1 MGLLSW
7 PSLPQFLLK
16 TPLRF
21 SLPRQYLLQPSLLLR
36 LVNTL
41 VLPLFKALPLTWLIY
56 PRLLRLRLLTHWPL
70 MPTLLALSPSP
81 LPLFSPEFNLPM
93 LSHPLSPPP
102 PLPLSPLPTVA
113 TPMPTTTVP
122 TVPTLPTLMLP
133 MLVPIMV
140 TPMLVPTVP
149 MVDMVDM
156 VPSVDAP
163 MPSPWQL
170 PKPNKSEK
178 IRKK

>member
-1 MGLLSW
+1 MGPVHSEIIIIMKAFISLLSW

-21 SLPRQYLLQPSLLLR
+21 SLPRQYSMQPSLLLR

-102 PLPLSPLPTVA
+102 PLPLSPLPTV
-113 TPMPTTTVP
+113 
-122 TVPTLPTLMLP
+122 
-133 MLVPIMV
+133 V
-140 TPMLVPTVP
+140 TPMQVPTVP
-149 MVDMVDM
+149 MVDTDTVDT
-156 VPSVDAP
+156 P

-170 PKPNKSEK
+170 PKPNKSE
-178 IRKK
+178 

>member
-1 MGLLSW
+1 MGPVHSEIIIIMKAFISLLSW

-21 SLPRQYLLQPSLLLR
+21 SLPRQYSMQPSLLLR

-81 LPLFSPEFNLPM
+81 LPLFSPEFNLLI
-93 LSHPLSPPP
+93 LSPPLSLPP

-122 TVPTLPTLMLP
+122 TVP
-133 MLVPIMV
+133 
-140 TPMLVPTVP
+140 
-149 MVDMVDM
+149 MVDTDTVDT
-156 VPSVDAP
+156 P

-178 IRKK
+178 IR

>member
-21 SLPRQYLLQPSLLLR
+21 SLPRQYSMQPSLLLR

-41 VLPLFKALPLTWLIY
+41 LLPLFKALPLTWLFY
-56 PRLLRLRLLTHWPL
+56 PRLLRLRLLTPLSL

-81 LPLFSPEFNLPM
+81 LPLFSPEFNLLM
-93 LSHPLSPPP
+93 LSHPCLMFIWLIYPKSLRQRLLSRRFLMPTRPARSLSQLHLCMRLSPLSLP
-102 PLPLSPLPTVA
+102 PLSPLSPLLP

-122 TVPTLPTLMLP
+122 T
-133 MLVPIMV
+133 
-140 TPMLVPTVP
+140 
-149 MVDMVDM
+149 
-156 VPSVDAP
+156 A
-163 MPSPWQL
+163 
-170 PKPNKSEK
+170 
-178 IRKK
+178 